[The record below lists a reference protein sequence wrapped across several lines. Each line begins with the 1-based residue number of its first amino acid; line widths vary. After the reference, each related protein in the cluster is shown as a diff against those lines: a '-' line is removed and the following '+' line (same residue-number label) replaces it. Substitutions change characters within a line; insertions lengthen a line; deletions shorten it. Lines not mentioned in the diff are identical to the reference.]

1 MASEAGMNRR
11 HFLKH
16 VAGASLMALPA
27 MSFLRTIQA
36 NAQQMRQNNKSLII
50 MWMGGG
56 PATIDIWDLKPGQP
70 TGGPF
75 RETNTNVPGIRI
87 SEHMPRTAQQM
98 SHLAIIRSLTTTEGD
113 HMRGRQLMHTSYQPN
128 PAIAFPSIGAV
139 TALQAPRLPNYED
152 ISLPNYIS
160 IGGPADGPGFLG
172 MNYAPFAIQNPGTP
186 PENVAPP
193 PSLAVGSGNAIED
206 RIQRRHRLFVE
217 LEDQFMFNQAPH
229 LTANMPRTASRKD
242 RLSVRAQFADASKAH
257 NDIYQKGFSLVA
269 SKEGQV
275 FDLKNEGQKTR
286 EAYGNNGFGQA
297 ALMARRLVES
307 GVSAVEISL
316 GGWDTHNQT
325 FQAHSTRLQPMLDQ
339 AMSSLVRELVERGRW
354 RNTVLVWM
362 GEFGRTP
369 RINQN
374 SGRDHWARCWSVVIG
389 GGALRGGQVYGS
401 TNSDG
406 TAVQDNPVRV
416 GDLFATVYRA
426 LGIDPTTQVRDA
438 IGRPFAI
445 AGGNG
450 RPIETL
456 F

>member
-1 MASEAGMNRR
+1 MASEGGMNRR

-16 VAGASLMALPA
+16 VAGASLMAVPA
-27 MSFLRTIQA
+27 MQFLRTIQA
-36 NAQQMRQNNKSLII
+36 NAQEMRRNNKSLII

-75 RETNTNVPGIRI
+75 RETNTNVSGIRI
-87 SEHMPRTAQQM
+87 SEHMPRVAQQM

-113 HMRGRQLMHTSYQPN
+113 HMRGRQLMHTSYTPN

-139 TALQAPRLPNYED
+139 ASQQVPRLANYQD

-172 MNYAPFAIQNPGTP
+172 MNYAPFTIQNPGTP
-186 PENVAPP
+186 PENIAPP
-193 PSLAVGSGNAIED
+193 ASLGQAGPALAD
-206 RIQRRHRLFVE
+206 RIQRRRRLFIE
-217 LEDQFMFNQAPH
+217 LEDQFMFSQAPH
-229 LTANMPRTASRKD
+229 LTDNMKGASRNE
-242 RLSVRAQFADASKAH
+242 RLAVRAQFSDAAKAH
-257 NDIYQKGFSLVA
+257 NDIYYKGFSLIA

-275 FDLKNEGQKTR
+275 FDLKTESQKTR
-286 EAYGNNGFGQA
+286 DAYGNNGFGQA
-297 ALMARRLVES
+297 ALMARRLVEA

-325 FQAHSTRLQPMLDQ
+325 FNAHQTRLQPTLDQ
-339 AMSSLVRELVERGRW
+339 AMGSLVRDLVDRGRW

-416 GDLFATVYRA
+416 GDLFATIYRA
-426 LGIDPTTQVRDA
+426 LGIDPSTQVRDA

-450 RPIETL
+450 RAIESL